1 MLRDVVKWVA
11 NPVFAELPLFLMLI
25 LLLDYW
31 ALYQFAL
38 SPTDW
43 ADIGINTLRFL
54 LITSVL
60 SYLLTTVVYFTR
72 SRSLKVIFYFFA
84 ILLIVIDIYHYV
96 CFHDTL
102 LNPISIMLILETNKH
117 ETISFIDDYLLTE
130 AGLITGIVAL
140 LLVIACVLV
149 EKSRVW
155 ISKKLVILPSNIK
168 SFIGGFLLLVLV
180 CGLLSFRCYIE
191 LFSSNNIEE
200 VDGWNKSYL
209 QNADRVTNLI
219 YCFCEIKATG
229 EALKTAELNTIKLK
243 NEKQGLKWP
252 NDSTTV
258 ILVIGE
264 SYSKSH
270 SDLYGYLHHT
280 NPRLKTEQQKGN
292 LFVFNDVLS
301 PNMHTLEALRNIFS
315 TNSVGNG
322 EKWYDYPFFPAIFHQ
337 AGYRVLFWDNQDDSQ
352 AKYPFD
358 FTLNAYLHSPVI
370 SELSYD
376 AQHPYVSLYD
386 GELVDNFSKYWSDYN
401 GGVHHLVMFHLQG
414 QHLRAEDHYPQTV
427 EFQKFTVDSIKR
439 TEAWMTDEK
448 KQEIAHYDNCT
459 LYNDSVIAQIIS
471 FFRDQTSI
479 LIYLSDHGENVYDI
493 GDCVG
498 RLYDVPYFYE
508 IPFMIWCSDKY
519 VKQHPDIVES
529 IRKSVDKPLMSDNL
543 CHLLMRLGGVKS
555 VCYQNNRDVLSP
567 QYQCPPRKY
576 Y

>member
-155 ISKKLVILPSNIK
+155 ISKRLVILPSNIK

-243 NEKQGLKWP
+243 NEKQ
-252 NDSTTV
+252 
-258 ILVIGE
+258 
-264 SYSKSH
+264 
-270 SDLYGYLHHT
+270 
-280 NPRLKTEQQKGN
+280 
-292 LFVFNDVLS
+292 LFV
-301 PNMHTLEALRNIFS
+301 T
-315 TNSVGNG
+315 GNFLPG
-322 EKWYDYPFFPAIFHQ
+322 GFA
-337 AGYRVLFWDNQDDSQ
+337 V
-352 AKYPFD
+352 
-358 FTLNAYLHSPVI
+358 
-370 SELSYD
+370 D
-376 AQHPYVSLYD
+376 A
-386 GELVDNFSKYWSDYN
+386 
-401 GGVHHLVMFHLQG
+401 
-414 QHLRAEDHYPQTV
+414 
-427 EFQKFTVDSIKR
+427 
-439 TEAWMTDEK
+439 
-448 KQEIAHYDNCT
+448 
-459 LYNDSVIAQIIS
+459 
-471 FFRDQTSI
+471 
-479 LIYLSDHGENVYDI
+479 
-493 GDCVG
+493 
-498 RLYDVPYFYE
+498 
-508 IPFMIWCSDKY
+508 
-519 VKQHPDIVES
+519 
-529 IRKSVDKPLMSDNL
+529 
-543 CHLLMRLGGVKS
+543 
-555 VCYQNNRDVLSP
+555 
-567 QYQCPPRKY
+567 
-576 Y
+576 